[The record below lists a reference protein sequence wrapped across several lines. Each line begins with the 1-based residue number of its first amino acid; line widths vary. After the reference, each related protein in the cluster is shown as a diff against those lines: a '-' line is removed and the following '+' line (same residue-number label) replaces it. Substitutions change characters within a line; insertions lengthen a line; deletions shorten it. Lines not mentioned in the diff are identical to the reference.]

1 MGSLGDLIGN
11 DGDTVARTRM
21 MRTAP
26 LWGLRFRTKFLHDGR
41 TSDIATA
48 IRAHG
53 GQGLGSALIF
63 SVLGSSDQAAL
74 IRFLRSI

>member
-26 LWGLRFRTKFLHDGR
+26 LWGLRFRTKLLHDGR
-41 TSDIATA
+41 TSDVATA
-48 IRAHG
+48 IRSHG
-53 GQGLGSALIF
+53 GQEIGRASCRER
-63 SVLGSSDQAAL
+63 V
-74 IRFLRSI
+74 